1 MLVPPVRGHGF
12 FLPSKLEPVLMGT
25 FAIVATIL
33 AWAFFGASPISNGNS
48 YAALSPVNVGEI
60 LSIAYFAPDGV
71 NDVLYV
77 RQLDEPAPGRPIAAF
92 RSTFA
97 LHARG
102 AASPLGDSVAVL
114 AVSPSYS
121 PYASLS
127 LLSLP
132 AGVSRELDQP
142 LDYLSPLAWSADG
155 SRLAARHS
163 ALPDNSGRV
172 SVDVVEIA
180 TATASSQVV
189 ARFENALDVA
199 PVGYSL
205 DGARLFVVVLD
216 QSGSTLWAERDGRTQ
231 RVATLGPGRTRDWS
245 LSPDGSRL
253 AYVEA
258 VGASERAYVGRI
270 LIIATGAV
278 SGTVGTANQFGAA
291 WLPGSQAPVFGGP
304 GGSLHLSENPNEG
317 AYVVPQRWSP
327 DGSTLVGA
335 VYSSTNDRTGAV
347 APSIEFVTPARR
359 TRLSEEPGASFIGWV
374 RDLK

>member
-1 MLVPPVRGHGF
+1 MAA
-12 FLPSKLEPVLMGT
+12 

-33 AWAFFGASPISNGNS
+33 AWAFFGASSISNGNS
-48 YAALSPVNVGEI
+48 YPALSLVNAEEI
-60 LSIAYFAPDGV
+60 RSVAYFAPEAA

-77 RQLDEPAPGRPIAAF
+77 RQLQEPAPGRAVATF

-102 AASPLGDSVAVL
+102 TASPLGDSVAVL
-114 AVSPSYS
+114 AVSPSFS

-127 LLSLP
+127 ILVLP
-132 AGVSRELDQP
+132 EGTSREFEQP

-163 ALPDNSGRV
+163 SLPDESGRV
-172 SVDVVEIA
+172 SVDLLEFVPA
-180 TATASSQVV
+180 TGSSSVV
-189 ARFENALDVA
+189 ARFENAFEVL

-205 DGARLFVVVLD
+205 DGGRLFIVVLD
-216 QSGSTLWAERDGRTQ
+216 QSGSTLWVERDGRTQ

-253 AYVEA
+253 AYIEA
-258 VGASERAYVGRI
+258 IGAGERAYAGRI

-278 SGTVGTANQFGAA
+278 TGTAATANQFGVA
-291 WLPGSQAPVFGGP
+291 WLPGSQVPVFGGP
-304 GGSLHLSENPNEG
+304 GGSLHLSENPNES
-317 AYVVPQRWSP
+317 AYIVPQRWSP

-335 VYSSTNDRTGAV
+335 IYSATNNRTGGI
-347 APSIEFVTPARR
+347 APSIEFVTPTSR
-359 TRLSEEPGASFIGWV
+359 TQLSEEPGASFVGWV